1 MADAA
6 FATRRKT
13 LSNSCKMHFSGQ
25 DGIIERLPEIF
36 ERANV
41 DPRRRGETL
50 DKREFIQLG
59 LALYGSESA

>member
-13 LSNSCKMHFSGQ
+13 LSNSCKTHFSGRG
-25 DGIIERLPEIF
+25 DIVERLPQIF
-36 ERANV
+36 EQANV

-50 DKREFIQLG
+50 DQREFIQLG
-59 LALYGSESA
+59 LALHRSENA